1 MTEVEQI
8 YMHPHK
14 NYASAGV
21 ANAGLATGIVGTV
34 LGAAGSGILGGVL
47 NGIGPRGYGGYGGFG
62 GYGNAGMCDSMLPIT
77 RYEADLQAKISAKDS
92 HIGLL
97 EADKYTDQKIADV
110 YERIDRRINGIEDRL
125 CHQAVINAQLT
136 ANISCMQTAIATLNG
151 LTKTVI
157 PIGNVCPAPMPE
169 FNSWTAPTAAAAG

>member
-34 LGAAGSGILGGVL
+34 LGAAGSGLLGGVL
-47 NGIGPRGYGGYGGFG
+47 NGGWGNRGMGCGGLGYGYGG
-62 GYGNAGMCDSMLPIT
+62 CDSMMPVT
-77 RYEADLQAKISAKDS
+77 RYEADLQAKIADRDS
-92 HIGLL
+92 RIGLL
-97 EADKYTDQKIADV
+97 EADKYTDQKILEV
-110 YERIDRRINGIEDRL
+110 YGYVDGRLRNIESQI
-125 CHQAVINAQLT
+125 CSQAVVNAQIT
-136 ANISCMQTAIATLNG
+136 ANISCMQNNLNTLNG